1 MEMNKSNIMKKMNTL
16 INKTERH
23 HNVSVSQDTNVKMNL
38 TQLSNSRPILAAGGT
53 LGGLALGRYLCGGV
67 LGGVGMVVGGPVVAG
82 LGYEAGVWFGTIAG
96 AACGKKGA
104 NLLLD
109 IFHYE
114 GESFVEGEKQLHIKS
129 ERTRQK

>member
-1 MEMNKSNIMKKMNTL
+1 MEMNKSNIMKRMNTL

-67 LGGVGMVVGGPVVAG
+67 FGGVGMVVGGPVVAG

-129 ERTRQK
+129 ETTRQK